1 MRGKR
6 KYLARERT
14 NHDND
19 NHSWMW
25 YQHFSFSLIHC
36 CLDIL
41 FTLQMEIQPFL
52 VTRCVWND
60 PQKCGEDPQDMRGE
74 ALQIVVYE
82 KNSMFILGRSSLL
95 GRQYLQSQYWDRD
108 FSCLGLGRWKS
119 SKVLSAK
126 YSDKSSNK
134 NSRKNEQNQFM
145 FGLLKVI
152 HEGSYTGESSDK
164 DVKLSRDVWSGSD
177 NCTGTPD

>member
-1 MRGKR
+1 MITILG
-6 KYLARERT
+6 
-14 NHDND
+14 
-19 NHSWMW
+19 
-25 YQHFSFSLIHC
+25 C
-36 CLDIL
+36 DINI
-41 FTLQMEIQPFL
+41 FPFL
-52 VTRCVWND
+52 WFSVLTFCSHYRWKYNLSSWWRDVSGMIPKNVGRIHKIWEARPFKEFC
-60 PQKCGEDPQDMRGE
+60 MR
-74 ALQIVVYE
+74 
-82 KNSMFILGRSSLL
+82 KNSIFILGRSSLL

-119 SKVLSAK
+119 SKVLSGK

-134 NSRKNEQNQFM
+134 NSRKKRANSIHVWI
-145 FGLLKVI
+145 VI